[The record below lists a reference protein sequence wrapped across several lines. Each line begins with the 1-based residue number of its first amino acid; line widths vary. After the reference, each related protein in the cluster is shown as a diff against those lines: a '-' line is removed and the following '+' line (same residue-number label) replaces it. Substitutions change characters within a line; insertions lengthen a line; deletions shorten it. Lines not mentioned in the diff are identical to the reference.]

1 MTWILRLPSCA
12 VNVGA
17 GQLVMQFLIYVNV
30 FNCILKS
37 LQVIMVFSI
46 YVEFLE
52 KLKDYEP
59 CEFDHECKSGS
70 CGYVDNLGGHIC
82 TGRLELIISMEIS
95 GVISFYPICNISKM

>member
-1 MTWILRLPSCA
+1 
-12 VNVGA
+12 
-17 GQLVMQFLIYVNV
+17 
-30 FNCILKS
+30 
-37 LQVIMVFSI
+37 MVFSI

-52 KLKDYEP
+52 KSKDYEP

-95 GVISFYPICNISKM
+95 GALYHSIQYAIFLKCNIISNRSM